1 MKQIAIV
8 TGGSSGLGKELAR
21 ELIKIGQDVCI
32 IALDENKIQVT
43 IKELG
48 SHVIGYAGNVSDE
61 AFIKQVFENLQSKG
75 FYVNYLYNSAGI
87 GIFGTPETMNIEKIH
102 KVIDSNV
109 AGLMCVTYEACRHMN
124 NGGTIINIMST
135 AGLRGNPNET
145 LYCASKWAVR
155 GFTEALK
162 AYYKKTNI
170 HVIGVYPGGMNTPFW
185 SPECGMN
192 PDVSKFMDPHE
203 VAKQIVFSVAEQKT
217 MYVSDITIERK

>member
-32 IALDENKIQVT
+32 IALDENKIQAT

-48 SHVIGYAGNVSDE
+48 AHVVGYAGNVSDE
-61 AFIKQVFENLQSKG
+61 TFIKQVFENLQSKG
-75 FYVNYLYNSAGI
+75 YYVNYLYNSAGI

-102 KVIDSNV
+102 KVIDTNV

-162 AYYKKTNI
+162 AHYKKTNI

-185 SPECGMN
+185 SPECGMS
-192 PDVSKFMDPHE
+192 PDVSKFMDPNE

>member
-1 MKQIAIV
+1 MKQISIV

-21 ELIKIGQDVCI
+21 ELVKIGQDVCI
-32 IALDENKIQVT
+32 IALDENKIQST

-48 SHVIGYAGNVSDE
+48 THVIGYAGNVSDE
-61 AFIKQVFENLQSKG
+61 VFIKQVFDNLQG
-75 FYVNYLYNSAGI
+75 EGYYVNYVYNCAGI
-87 GIFGTPETMNIEKIH
+87 GIFGTPESMDMAKIH
-102 KVIDSNV
+102 KVINTNV
-109 AGLMCVTYEACRHMN
+109 VGLMCVAYEACRRMS
-124 NGGTIINIMST
+124 NGGSIINIMST

-170 HVIGVYPGGMNTPFW
+170 HIIGVYPGGMNTPFW
-185 SPECGMN
+185 SPECGMS
-192 PDVSKFMDPHE
+192 PDISKFMNPNE
-203 VAKQIVFSVAEQKT
+203 VAKQIIFSVAEQKT